1 MEFQWKGKTRRLPLK
16 DSTLEGSIRK
26 EPDGRMQ
33 NLNGFFQ
40 PDHKSKDIIR
50 PKRKNKDFD
59 LYICEW
65 SSKGRPKT
73 GKLRLS
79 HEQNEQLH
87 TSLPLAASLCCCR
100 STPSESRDP
109 HTSLPRWR
117 GHDARVDAPSCLPVR
132 ATPCATRAPAP
143 RPCSLS
149 PPVPS
154 RRCLRAAA

>member
-40 PDHKSKDIIR
+40 
-50 PKRKNKDFD
+50 

-79 HEQNEQLH
+79 HEENEQLH

-117 GHDARVDAPSCLPVR
+117 GRDARVDAPSCLPVR
-132 ATPCATRAPAP
+132 ATPCAARAPAP